1 MALSFEFCTDPYSVQ
16 VCCYVAPGIDCGL
29 FPAQL
34 DDLANETD
42 GPVREGVE
50 VGEVDAGGGDCFGHG

>member
-1 MALSFEFCTDPYSVQ
+1 M
-16 VCCYVAPGIDCGL
+16 CCYVAACIDCGL

-42 GPVREGVE
+42 GAVCERVE
-50 VGEVDAGGGDCFGHG
+50 VGEVDAGGGDCFGHGWLWIRYLDADTVR